1 MQVLCQID
9 GVDQVLLHHGET
21 VVSVFGQ
28 FHSDFPENAGDI
40 FRTINFAAVGKQVT
54 VVKRKTLSIQA
65 EGFFSYPLQSFRR
78 SIVTHHTHRY
88 GTVCPQKEWQGIHFQ
103 NLLSPGIISFSGNSV
118 QHLPASI
125 LPDQQPHMGIH
136 RAFVRSHHGLTLQTA
151 AQAEYQVALLQQG
164 CVQIRRQSRKR
175 WLAVPRAGRKDDGQ
189 KKKKQTGKPPAIS
202 TSDRFSTHRPA

>member
-1 MQVLCQID
+1 MRVLCQID
-9 GVDQVLLHHGET
+9 GVNQVLLHHGKT
-21 VVSVFGQ
+21 VAPVLRKL
-28 FHSDFPENAGDI
+28 HSDFPENTGDI

-54 VVKRKTLSIQA
+54 VVERETLA
-65 EGFFSYPLQSFRR
+65 VQSESLLPHLPQNLRR
-78 SIVTHHTHRY
+78 RIVAHNADRHSPVRTQEQRQR
-88 GTVCPQKEWQGIHFQ
+88 VHFQ
-103 NLLSPGIISFSGNSV
+103 HFLSAGIFFLSGNCV
-118 QHLPASI
+118 QHLPASV
-125 LPDQQPHMGIH
+125 LPDQKSHMGIH
-136 RAFVRSHHGLTLQTA
+136 RRLVRSHHGLAFQTA

>member
-151 AQAEYQVALLQQG
+151 SHAENQVAFLQHCRIHACRQGQMRRLLISG
-164 CVQIRRQSRKR
+164 T
-175 WLAVPRAGRKDDGQ
+175 GRN
-189 KKKKQTGKPPAIS
+189 KKKQKDKGETKNPPVTS
-202 TSDRFSTHRPA
+202 TSGQSSIHRSA